1 MTRKAK
7 VNEKSGIV
15 NFYEIIPKKYI
26 NKVENNNYHLH
37 NIEVPFRMCIVAPS
51 GSGKTNFLLN
61 LIKIMSVNKGTF
73 ADIYIITA
81 NKDEPLYNYLE
92 GEIDGIFIKEGLNS
106 LPNLDDFDK
115 DYNHLVVLDDMIT
128 QKNLKP
134 ICDYFIRARKQNV
147 SVVFL
152 SQSYYAIPKVIRLNS
167 NYLVL
172 LHLGGAKRERTAILN
187 EWNQDLDFDKLNKL
201 FNDATSEH
209 MRPLIITGGK
219 IDKNKKYRKGWL
231 DYYDTD
237 SFFT

>member
-7 VNEKSGIV
+7 VSEKSDIV

-37 NIEVPFRMCIVAPS
+37 NIELPFRMCIVAPS

-73 ADIYIITA
+73 ADIFVITA

-92 GEIDGIFIKEGLNS
+92 GEIDGIYIKEGLSN

-115 DYNHLVVLDDMIT
+115 EYNHLVVLDDMIT

-219 IDKNKKYRKGWL
+219 IEKNKKYRKGWL
-231 DYYDTD
+231 DYYDLD
-237 SFFT
+237 RFFS

>member
-1 MTRKAK
+1 MTKKAK
-7 VNEKSGIV
+7 VNEKSDIV

-37 NIEVPFRMCIVAPS
+37 NIELPFRMCIVAPS

-73 ADIYIITA
+73 ADIFIITA

-92 GEIDGIFIKEGLNS
+92 GEIDGIYIKEGLSN

-231 DYYDTD
+231 DYYDID

>member
-37 NIEVPFRMCIVAPS
+37 NMELPFRMCIVAPS

-61 LIKIMSVNKGTF
+61 LIKIMSMNKGTF